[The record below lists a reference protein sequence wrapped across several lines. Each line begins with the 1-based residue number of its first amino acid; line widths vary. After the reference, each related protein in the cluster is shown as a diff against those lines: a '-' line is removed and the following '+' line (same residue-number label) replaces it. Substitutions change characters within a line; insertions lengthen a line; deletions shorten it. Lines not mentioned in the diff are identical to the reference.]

1 MYLFIFLQYL
11 HIARNEICSP
21 IIKSPCGN
29 KDQIKAN
36 FEAERRNNKDLNYFR
51 QYMQYRKVRTI

>member
-11 HIARNEICSP
+11 HIAHNEICRP
-21 IIKSPCGN
+21 IIESPYGN